1 MSSVFNPIDID
12 ATADLPPGAAPSFGD
27 LEQGTVQ
34 ELTPLVLSESAH
46 RHMAGPPWA
55 YGLNGPFHLDD
66 LGIEGELWVDASP
79 EPGLVHV
86 HADLAFA
93 AGGGLHYDANVRE
106 SWLARAGG
114 VDAEHDPRA
123 EVARALAKLATIP
136 RQSTVTVSFES

>member
-1 MSSVFNPIDID
+1 MSSVFHSFEAE

-27 LEQGTVQ
+27 VEQGTVQ
-34 ELTPLVLSESAH
+34 ELAPLVLSESAH
-46 RHMAGPPWA
+46 RQMAGPPWLH
-55 YGLNGPFHLDD
+55 GLNGPFHLEE
-66 LGIEGELWVDASP
+66 LGIEGKLWVDTGLK
-79 EPGLVHV
+79 PGLVHV

-93 AGGGLHYDANVRE
+93 GGGGLHYDTDVRE
-106 SWLARAGG
+106 SWVARAGD